1 MAARRSDGQQ
11 AAVQAE
17 AVDVGEG
24 EEEEEEEETVQ
35 QIEQGA
41 KDLRRCACLSVS
53 KSVSK
58 SVSMF
63 VSMSV
68 STSVST
74 SASMSVSTSVCVSC
88 RLLEHTPESLKH
100 MIPIHPTP
108 DTLQLSPIRLLYR
121 ITRLEK
127 QRAVEEALRDEPSGL
142 NKTLSLNPQ
151 PYAL

>member
-41 KDLRRCACLSVS
+41 KDLRRCAYLSVS

-63 VSMSV
+63 V
-68 STSVST
+68 
-74 SASMSVSTSVCVSC
+74 SMSVSTSVCVSC

>member
-53 KSVSK
+53 KSVS
-58 SVSMF
+58 MF
-63 VSMSV
+63 V
-68 STSVST
+68 
-74 SASMSVSTSVCVSC
+74 SMSVSTSVCVSC
-88 RLLEHTPESLKH
+88 RVLEHTPESLKH

>member
-68 STSVST
+68 STSV
-74 SASMSVSTSVCVSC
+74 CVSC
-88 RLLEHTPESLKH
+88 RVLEHTPESLKH